1 VLVTQ
6 PEVADDV
13 HPVAELL
20 EVMRRL
26 RDPRDG
32 CPWDLAQDFSSV
44 APYTIEE
51 AYEVADAIARG
62 DMLALCDELGDLLLQ
77 VVFHA
82 RMAEERGAFAFGDVV
97 RAIVDKMHRRH
108 PHVFGDGEAEDVHAV
123 RQAWE
128 EIKDAERGSGDDPLV
143 DVPVGLP
150 ALQRAAK
157 LQRRA
162 ARAGFDWPCADPV
175 LDKLREEVTE
185 LEQEVA
191 AGAGRDRLRAEL
203 GDVLFSVVNLAR
215 HLDLDAEGA
224 LVEASA
230 RFTRRFRS
238 MCDRAGGG
246 RALARCQPEERE
258 ALWQEAKERE

>member
-1 VLVTQ
+1 VVVTQ
-6 PEVADDV
+6 AEGADDV
-13 HPVAELL
+13 HLVAELL

-32 CPWDLAQDFSSV
+32 CPWDVAQDFSSI

-62 DMLALCDELGDLLLQ
+62 DMADLCDELGDLLLQ

-82 RMAEERGAFAFGDVV
+82 RMAEECGAFAFPDVV

-108 PHVFGDGEAEDVHAV
+108 PHVFGDSEAVDEHAV
-123 RQAWE
+123 RQVWE
-128 EIKDAERGSGDDPLV
+128 EIKDAERGTGDDPFD
-143 DVPVGLP
+143 DVPAGLP

-162 ARAGFDWPCADPV
+162 ARTGFDWPHARPV
-175 LDKLREEVTE
+175 LDKLREEVGE

-230 RFTRRFRS
+230 RFARRFRF
-238 MCDRAGGG
+238 MCERAGGG
-246 RALARCQPEERE
+246 RALARHAPEQLE
-258 ALWQEAKERE
+258 ALWQEAKARE